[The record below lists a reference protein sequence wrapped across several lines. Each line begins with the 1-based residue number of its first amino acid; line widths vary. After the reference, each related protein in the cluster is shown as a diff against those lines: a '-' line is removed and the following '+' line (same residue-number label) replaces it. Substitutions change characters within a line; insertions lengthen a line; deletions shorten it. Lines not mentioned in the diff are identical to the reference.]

1 MDSQTLSSLASRC
14 GVGLVYHAVFE
25 RVPPEIDYKL
35 HNVTPA
41 QLHRHLEI
49 LSRHFRFVGV
59 DEFGEARSQR
69 GLACL
74 TFDDGYRNV
83 IDAALPVLSDL
94 SIPATVF
101 VNGAT
106 LQGTAS
112 WRDKIRYLMAND
124 LIAEFESHVAS
135 LHRRNGD
142 TLYRYSKHPRNDSRR
157 VAALVDRFF
166 TDRRIDS
173 TAINYCFDDK
183 RCFVRHPLL
192 AYGNH
197 SHAHFV
203 LSSLSRDAQ
212 SEQIVATHELLAAQ
226 PGITLSRWF
235 AVPFGDERDFDKDTV
250 EIARGLGYAGL
261 VLSRGRAHVSTP
273 RFDALPAVERVMPA
287 GDDLLPSLVR
297 AYRRACP
304 G

>member
-1 MDSQTLSSLASRC
+1 MNSQSLTPLASRC
-14 GVGLVYHAVFE
+14 GVGVLYHAVFE

-41 QLHRHLEI
+41 RLHRHLEV

-74 TFDDGYRNV
+74 SFDDGYRNV
-83 IDAALPVLSDL
+83 IEAALPVLSDL

-106 LQGTAS
+106 LQGAAS

-124 LIAEFESHVAS
+124 LIAEFESCAGS

-142 TLYRYSKHPRNDSRR
+142 TFYRYSKHPRNDSSR
-157 VAALVDRFF
+157 VSALLDRFF
-166 TDRRIDS
+166 AEKSIGS
-173 TAINYCFDDK
+173 AAVNYCFDEQ
-183 RCFVRHPLL
+183 RYLVPHPLL

-197 SHAHFV
+197 THAHFV

-212 SEQIVATHELLAAQ
+212 SEQIIATHELLAAQ

-235 AVPFGDERDFDKDTV
+235 AIPFGDERDFDKDTL
-250 EIARGLGYAGL
+250 EIVRDLGYAGL
-261 VLSRGRAHVSTP
+261 LLSRGRAHVSTP
-273 RFDALPAVERVMPA
+273 YFDALPAIERVMPV
-287 GDDLLPSLVR
+287 GEDPSHSLVR